1 MGIRFIYGRAGSG
14 KSYTCIEEIYEKSF
28 DDKAPLILIVPEQLS
43 FRAEKALIERIGA
56 TGINNVHLLS
66 FKRLAFTIFNEVGG
80 VTHKYMNDTGKAII
94 VGRAIDEAK
103 DKLSIFKQAT
113 KQKGFI
119 DKIIGVLTEF
129 KRHKITPQTLKDL
142 KENVDESSLL
152 VDKLSDIE
160 AIYSKFQDK
169 LSEGYFDPE
178 DNLTILKGKIEESRF
193 LKGAEVW
200 IDEFSGFT
208 PQQYD
213 IIGKLLRVCA
223 NVNITIPYGGDEV
236 TDKNEDTN
244 PFYPIYTTEEK
255 LTKLA
260 QDYGYYPKNNLHL
273 HIGHRFKES
282 EELSFLEENYFFNN
296 RGKALKAPTKNISIF
311 KAQNPYGEVEYV
323 AKEILKLI
331 REKDFRY
338 KDIIVISRD
347 LENYKDIVRVIFEE
361 YEIPFFIDDKEDIA
375 SNPLVVYITSLLNI
389 FSKGFRDN
397 SIVNY
402 FKSGFA
408 NLSPSEVDLL
418 ENYVLEYGIKT
429 RKKWIDDN
437 EEYWRESSK
446 YENIIEIKNKGIE
459 PLIKL
464 EEKLKGKHKVKDIC
478 SSIYKFLVDNRVY
491 KNVNEYIEKFKR
503 DNNLLLVDEYS
514 SIWNMLIELLD
525 QFVDILGE
533 EVVTIEEFN
542 NILSM
547 GISHN
552 KMGLIPTSMDQVVV
566 GSAERIKAQEVKVA
580 IVVGV
585 NDGVLPRIT
594 GDEGLF
600 NDNDRIVFKNNNISV
615 ADNSFEL
622 AFGEQYLI
630 YNLLSIASNLLYITY
645 PIADLEGKTKR
656 YSMVIPRL
664 KALFPNVLEN
674 TDILKDEVGED
685 EKGIVGKTPTF
696 NNLIKKLHEYIE
708 KDEITDLWKEIYRYY
723 YKEPEYREK
732 LLKVISGFTYKNHI
746 EAIGKD
752 KIRQLYGKSL
762 SVSKIEAYA
771 NCSFGYFVK
780 YGLKAK
786 ERKIYTFAP
795 LDFGNLIHE
804 GLEKFS
810 KRVEKEKA
818 AWGTLDKE
826 FCERVISDVIGELIN
841 SEEHRILKSSK
852 RYEYIA
858 TRVKRILYRM
868 VLIINEQMERGTF
881 QPLGYEISF
890 GFEKDDY
897 YPPIP
902 ITLSTGEVV
911 KLQGKIDRVD
921 KTSIDGVNYY
931 RVVDY
936 KTGKIDL
943 DINDVYNGLKIQLL
957 TYLDAILTLEQEKM
971 SKNPVVSEGKGRT
984 MPGAMVYLS
993 VDDPIMDGSKKLTME
1008 NLEEEVLKA
1017 LKMKGIV
1024 IRDLKV
1030 IKEMDKT
1037 IEKGGTSS
1045 IIPVAL
1051 NKPKKGSD
1059 EAEFSKNNSSVI
1071 TYEGFNVLRS
1081 HMKEKVREI
1090 CEDML
1095 EGIIEVTPC
1104 KNGKSYYCEF
1114 CEFSSICQF
1123 DETMGINNFKV
1134 MPRRNKKELL
1144 QQLEVEGKG
1153 GEGNE

>member
-1 MGIRFIYGRAGSG
+1 LGIRFIYGRAGTG

-56 TGINNVHLLS
+56 TRINNVHLLS

-282 EELSFLEENYFFNN
+282 EELSFLEENYFNN

-491 KNVNEYIEKFKR
+491 ENVNEYIEKFKR

>member
-1 MGIRFIYGRAGSG
+1 LGIRFIYGRAGTG

-282 EELSFLEENYFFNN
+282 EELSFLEENYFNN
-296 RGKALKAPTKNISIF
+296 RGKTLKAPTKNISIF

-491 KNVNEYIEKFKR
+491 ENVNEYIEKFKR

>member
-1 MGIRFIYGRAGSG
+1 MGIRFIYGRAGTG

-28 DDKAPLILIVPEQLS
+28 DNKAPLILIVPEQLS

-282 EELSFLEENYFFNN
+282 EELSFLEENYFNN

-491 KNVNEYIEKFKR
+491 ENVNEYIEKFKR

-746 EAIGKD
+746 EAIDKD

>member
-1 MGIRFIYGRAGSG
+1 MGIRFIYGRSGTG
-14 KSYTCIEEIYEKSF
+14 KSYTCIEEIYKKSF
-28 DDKAPLILIVPEQLS
+28 DNKKPLILIVPEQLS
-43 FRAEKALIERIGA
+43 FRAEKALIEKIGA

-66 FKRLAFTIFNEVGG
+66 FKRLAFTVFNEVGG

-94 VGRAIDEAK
+94 VGRSIEEVK
-103 DKLSIFKQAT
+103 DDLSIFKKAT
-113 KQKGFI
+113 KQKGFV

-129 KRHKITPQTLKDL
+129 KRHKITPQILRDL

-152 VDKLSDIE
+152 VDKLSDVE
-160 AIYSKFQDK
+160 AIYSRFQDK
-169 LSEGYFDPE
+169 LNQGYFDPE
-178 DNLTILKGKIEESRF
+178 DNLTILKEKIENSDF
-193 LKGAEVW
+193 LKGSEVW
-200 IDEFSGFT
+200 IDEFNGFT

-213 IIGKLLRVCA
+213 IIGKLLKVCI
-223 NVNITIPYGGDEV
+223 NVNVTIPYGGYEV
-236 TDKNEDTN
+236 VDKNDETN
-244 PFYPIYTTEEK
+244 PYYPIYTTEEK

-273 HIGHRFKES
+273 SIGHRFKES
-282 EELSFLEENYFFNN
+282 EELAFLEKNYFNN
-296 RGKALKAPTKNISIF
+296 RGQSFEKTTENIRIF
-311 KAQNPYGEVEYV
+311 KAQNPYGEIEYV
-323 AKEILKLI
+323 AKEILKLV
-331 REKDFRY
+331 REKNFRY
-338 KDIIVISRD
+338 RDIIVISRD
-347 LENYKDIVRVIFEE
+347 LENYKDIARVIFEE

-397 SIVNY
+397 SIINY

-408 NLSPSEVDLL
+408 NLSTEEVDLL
-418 ENYVLEYGIKT
+418 ENYILEYGIKT
-429 RKKWIDDN
+429 RKKWVDEN
-437 EEYWRESSK
+437 NEYWRNTPR
-446 YENIIEIKNKGIE
+446 YENIVEIKNKGIN
-459 PLIKL
+459 PIIKL
-464 EEKLKGKHKVKDIC
+464 EKELKGKRSVKDIC

-491 KNVNEYIEKFKR
+491 ESVNEYIEKFKK

-514 SIWNMLIELLD
+514 SIWNMFIELLD
-525 QFVDILGE
+525 QFVNILGE
-533 EVVTIEEFN
+533 DVVTVEEFN
-542 NILSM
+542 SVLSM

-552 KMGLIPTSMDQVVV
+552 KMGLIPTSMDQVVI

-630 YNLLSIASNLLYITY
+630 YNLLSIASNLLYVTY

-664 KALFPNVLEN
+664 KALFPNISED
-674 TDILKDEVGED
+674 TDILRDEIGET
-685 EKGIVGKTPTF
+685 ETSIVGKTPTF
-696 NNLIKKLHEYIE
+696 NRLIKKLHQYIE
-708 KDEITDLWKEIYRYY
+708 KDEITELWKDIYRYY
-723 YKEPEYREK
+723 YEEPEYKEK
-732 LLKVISGFTYKNHI
+732 LYKVIGGFTYKNHV
-746 EAIGKD
+746 EAIDKE
-752 KIRQLYGKSL
+752 KIRQLYGKGL

-780 YGLKAK
+780 YGLRAK

-795 LDFGNLIHE
+795 LDFGNIIHE

-810 KRVEKEKA
+810 KVVEKEKVK
-818 AWGTLDKE
+818 WGTLDKE
-826 FCERVISDVIGELIN
+826 FCDRVLNDIILELKN

-881 QPLGYEISF
+881 EPLGYEISF
-890 GFEKDDY
+890 GFDKDDY

-921 KTSIDGVNYY
+921 KTTIDGVNYY

-936 KTGKIDL
+936 KTGRIDL

-957 TYLDAILTLEQEKM
+957 TYLDAILTLEQEHM
-971 SKNPVVSEGKGRT
+971 SKEPVISKGEGKT

-1017 LKMKGIV
+1017 LKMKGI
-1024 IRDLKV
+1024 IIKDLKV
-1030 IKEMDKT
+1030 VKEMDKT
-1037 IEKGGTSS
+1037 IENGGTSS
-1045 IIPVAL
+1045 IIPVSL
-1051 NKPKKGSD
+1051 NKPKKGES
-1059 EAEFSKNNSSVI
+1059 EAEFSKSNSSVI
-1071 TYEGFNVLRS
+1071 TYEGFNVLRA
-1081 HMKEKVREI
+1081 HMKDKVREI

-1114 CEFSSICQF
+1114 CDFSSICQF
-1123 DETMGINNFKV
+1123 DETMGVNNFKV

-1144 QQLEVEGKG
+1144 QQLEEEGRD
-1153 GEGNE
+1153 GEVNE

>member
-1 MGIRFIYGRAGSG
+1 MGIRFIYGRAGTG

-28 DDKAPLILIVPEQLS
+28 DNKTPLILIVPEQLS

-178 DNLTILKGKIEESRF
+178 DNLTILKEKIEESRF

-213 IIGKLLRVCA
+213 IIGKLLRACA

-236 TDKNEDTN
+236 KDKNEDTN

-282 EELSFLEENYFFNN
+282 EELSFLEENYFNN
-296 RGKALKAPTKNISIF
+296 MGKALKVPTKNISIF

-323 AKEILKLI
+323 AKEILKLV

-429 RKKWIDDN
+429 RKKWIDGN

-491 KNVNEYIEKFKR
+491 ENVNEYIEKFKR

-723 YKEPEYREK
+723 YQEPEYREK

-746 EAIGKD
+746 EAISKD

-818 AWGTLDKE
+818 VWGTLDKE
-826 FCERVISDVIGELIN
+826 FCERVISDVISELIN

-881 QPLGYEISF
+881 QPMGYEISF

-971 SKNPVVSEGKGRT
+971 SKKPVVSEGKGRT

-1144 QQLEVEGKG
+1144 QQLEIEGKG

>member
-1 MGIRFIYGRAGSG
+1 MGIRFIYGRAGTG

-282 EELSFLEENYFFNN
+282 EELSFLEENYFNN

-746 EAIGKD
+746 EAIDKD